1 MVNRQPRRRG
11 AVVRV
16 LIGGRLVGLSLPILA
31 PLIVGTL
38 VTRAIHGVYVL
49 TLGLGSDQGRHE

>member
-11 AVVRV
+11 VAVRMLTGGTLLV
-16 LIGGRLVGLSLPILA
+16 LLLPILA
-31 PLIVGTL
+31 PLIVGAL

-49 TLGLGSDQGRHE
+49 RRRLGSDRRRHE